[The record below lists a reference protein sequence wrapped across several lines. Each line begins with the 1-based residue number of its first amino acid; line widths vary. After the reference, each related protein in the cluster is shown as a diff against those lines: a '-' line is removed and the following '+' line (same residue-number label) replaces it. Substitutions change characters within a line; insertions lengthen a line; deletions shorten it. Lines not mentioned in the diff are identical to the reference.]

1 MAALTGTKNASRL
14 VHALDCS
21 PGAAMSVLSPA
32 SSAPARVGD
41 SDPTRRI
48 KFRIIH
54 GRKTIATSPL
64 FPSYLFIKIELQWSG
79 ARSCPGV
86 AELESAPEAN
96 HRKFRIALL
105 LSYKTASMKAT
116 LNSAD
121 QKPVSGIAWDGKGM
135 VHVRA
140 GPFLGFTGL
149 AKGTSGPRACTG
161 ATQDAR
167 YAHAQS
173 NFPSVMLFHF
183 SCGLFR

>member
-1 MAALTGTKNASRL
+1 MGFWAAAH
-14 VHALDCS
+14 VHRHREHIAVQVL
-21 PGAAMSVLSPA
+21 AMRGYETYEP
-32 SSAPARVGD
+32 
-41 SDPTRRI
+41 RI
-48 KFRIIH
+48 RESRIIH

-79 ARSCPGV
+79 ALSCPGV
-86 AELESAPEAN
+86 ANLIGPRSKPSKVPDSFIAELQ
-96 HRKFRIALL
+96 
-105 LSYKTASMKAT
+105 
-116 LNSAD
+116 NSEHEGYVELPD

-149 AKGTSGPRACTG
+149 AKGMSGPKVYGCYSRCSVP
-161 ATQDAR
+161 
-167 YAHAQS
+167 HAQS